1 VIPLLVILAF
11 LPAGAAPDDRPA
23 PSVHVSFVTDE
34 ADALLAILEKREAK
48 APLTAADWRR
58 LFSTEGYRRLEK
70 RETGMGRPFEK
81 ADFERFV
88 RSAALLARRRALAD
102 ALRSWKT
109 ADAPGAAKRA
119 LEYLPPGASI
129 RATIFPVIKPKEN
142 SFVWDLETDPAI
154 FLAVDPAVSPA
165 KLENTLAHELHHVG
179 FAQSCEAPAGGENEP
194 AGAASAARKWLSA
207 FGEGVAMLAA
217 AGGPDVHPHATSP
230 SADRMRWDR
239 DIARVNEDFARLVSF
254 FDDVSSGRLP
264 EADANERGMAFFGVQ
279 GPWYTVG
286 YTLAV
291 TVERAFG
298 RQYLVERLCDRVALL
313 EAYNRAAAE
322 HNRARGTQ
330 LPLWP
335 ALLLERLEPPRS
347 PAGGRLPAS
356 RRPSPVPARE
366 VSRVL
371 EGGGSRR
378 GSPSAARA
386 TFTPPAGGRSGGRSR
401 AAGRG

>member
-1 VIPLLVILAF
+1 VIPLLVILAV
-11 LPAGAAPDDRPA
+11 LPAGAAPDRSA
-23 PSVHVSFVTDE
+23 PSVHVPFVTDE
-34 ADALLAILEKREAK
+34 ADAVLAILEKREAR
-48 APLTAADWRR
+48 APLTPADWRR
-58 LFSTEGYRRLEK
+58 LFSTQGYRRLEK

-81 ADFERFV
+81 TDFERFV

-109 ADAPGAAKRA
+109 ADAPGAARRA
-119 LEYLPPGASI
+119 LAYLPAGASI

-154 FLAVDPAVSPA
+154 FLAVDPAVPPA
-165 KLENTLAHELHHVG
+165 KLENTLSHELHHVG
-179 FAQSCEAPAGGENEP
+179 FAQSCEAPAGEGSEP
-194 AGAASAARKWLSA
+194 AGAAAAARKWLSA

-264 EADANERGMAFFGVQ
+264 EAEANERGMAFFGVQ

-286 YTLAV
+286 YTLTV

-335 ALLLERLEPPRS
+335 APLLERLAAPRRAVRS
-347 PAGGRLPAS
+347 RPALH
-356 RRPSPVPARE
+356 
-366 VSRVL
+366 
-371 EGGGSRR
+371 
-378 GSPSAARA
+378 
-386 TFTPPAGGRSGGRSR
+386 RSGGRSR